1 MSVYT
6 LIFVVVIAICLL
18 PESIVGDCW
27 KTGCQLNS
35 WAVKGCAQYGRK
47 ETGRSSCNGGFIYTC
62 CENKGASGG
71 NHKPISYNSK
81 HGDMTYYNLGMTACG
96 RTYSNSDHVA
106 ALAFGHFTAANPN
119 NDPMCGR
126 RVRIIDPSS
135 KKQVEVTVVDKCQAC
150 KMNDID
156 VSPSVFQQLK
166 PLSAGRTHV
175 KWQFV

>member
-1 MSVYT
+1 MSSACLLFSVVFT
-6 LIFVVVIAICLL
+6 LCVL
-18 PESIVGDCW
+18 PESIIGACW
-27 KTGCQLNS
+27 DTGCQLNS
-35 WAVKGCAQYGRK
+35 WAVRGCEQYGMR
-47 ETGRSSCNGGFIYTC
+47 ETGRRNCNGGIIYSC
-62 CENKGASGG
+62 CDSGSAA
-71 NHKPISYNSK
+71 NPISSNSK

-126 RVRIIDPSS
+126 RVRIVDPSS

-166 PLSAGRTHV
+166 PLSVGRTQV